1 MCVCVCAQLCPTLCD
16 HIDCSLPG
24 SSVFG
29 TFQARILEGIAISFS
44 RGSSRPR
51 DQSRVS
57 HVSCTASGFFPA
69 EPLGKPHKLSIPF
82 SHSVVSNS
90 LWPHR
95 LQHARLPCPSPL
107 CFILIYFLFPF
118 FLFLFLC
125 FLGFLILHPFL
136 KDFFDVD
143 HFKSLYWI
151 CYNITSV
158 FMFWLF
164 GQEAWGISVL
174 RPGIKPAL
182 RQWKV
187 KS

>member
-51 DQSRVS
+51 DQTRVS

-95 LQHARLPCPSPL
+95 LQHARLPCPLLTPGACSNSCPSNQWCRPTISSSIIPFSFCL
-107 CFILIYFLFPF
+107 QSFSASGSFPVSKF
-118 FLFLFLC
+118 F
-125 FLGFLILHPFL
+125 
-136 KDFFDVD
+136 
-143 HFKSLYWI
+143 
-151 CYNITSV
+151 
-158 FMFWLF
+158 
-164 GQEAWGISVL
+164 A
-174 RPGIKPAL
+174 
-182 RQWKV
+182 
-187 KS
+187 